1 MSNVSAFFQSLW
13 DMVLKKHEEGT
24 YNSVYLGLLFSL
36 PLLLLLVCVIIC
48 CHSCCH
54 CQSCSCQK
62 QERRRKDDLWISTR
76 VKPVMLERIPSLPVQ
91 MPQAIESSRKGVAFV
106 ILPTCNIDIPLS
118 EAFPFMSMVN
128 QRLRFSDIASRICTN
143 RFSRC
148 YYIYFRVCL
157 SAIHM
162 HIIV

>member
-76 VKPVMLERIPSLPVQ
+76 VKPVMLERIPSLPV
-91 MPQAIESSRKGVAFV
+91 
-106 ILPTCNIDIPLS
+106 
-118 EAFPFMSMVN
+118 
-128 QRLRFSDIASRICTN
+128 
-143 RFSRC
+143 
-148 YYIYFRVCL
+148 
-157 SAIHM
+157 
-162 HIIV
+162 